1 MTSTKISL
9 YGVVND
15 SIVDGPGLRYT
26 IFTQGCPHH
35 CQGCHN
41 PESWDENGGYLE
53 DIDHIIADI
62 MKNPLLDGITLS
74 GGEPFLQCQPLI
86 ALLNQIKKQTHLHIM
101 IYSGYTYEQIISDQN
116 KLSLLKLGDM
126 LVDGLYVEEKRSL
139 ALLYRGSSNQ
149 RLINIQESLKQG
161 KVIEYIIDEYG
172 EIEI

>member
-1 MTSTKISL
+1 MPGSKKHHL
-9 YGVVND
+9 N
-15 SIVDGPGLRYT
+15 IV
-26 IFTQGCPHH
+26 
-35 CQGCHN
+35 
-41 PESWDENGGYLE
+41 
-53 DIDHIIADI
+53 
-62 MKNPLLDGITLS
+62 
-74 GGEPFLQCQPLI
+74 
-86 ALLNQIKKQTHLHIM
+86 